1 MYLRRPASTLAVALA
16 GLSLVLAG
24 CRGGGGQPSPTPSSG
39 ELAGPQALRSYRW
52 TTELRA
58 DSSLFDQSKAP
69 DALRSS
75 SFVLKAHVDG
85 ERVLPDRERLRTVV
99 EPAAIGT
106 RESVTVGGKR
116 WNRIGNGPWRV
127 GEEAFPAARAY
138 FGGTATLSARTILEA
153 EETPSSAQLRTEIAS
168 MPYQQETVATGPARR
183 YSMRPEQVASILG
196 DAALNPFAVLATL
209 PAVRIDFWIDERRN
223 VLVGVRVAGDTAMQ
237 AEAFLLDIHVTEME
251 PPGLRIDPPR

>member
-1 MYLRRPASTLAVALA
+1 MMHPTRLARALAVALA
-16 GLSLVLAG
+16 GISLVLAG
-24 CRGGGGQPSPTPSSG
+24 CRGGSPSPTPVPT
-39 ELAGPQALRSYRW
+39 ERAGLQALRSYRW
-52 TTELRA
+52 TTDLRA

-69 DALRSS
+69 EALRSS

-85 ERVLPDRERLRTVV
+85 ERVLPDREHSRTVV

-106 RESVTVGGKR
+106 RESVTVGEGR

-153 EETPSSAQLRTEIAS
+153 EETPSSVQLRTEMVS
-168 MPYQQETVATGPARR
+168 MSYRQESVPTGPARC
-183 YSMRPEQVASILG
+183 YTLSPEQAASILG
-196 DAALNPFAVLATL
+196 DAALNPFTMLTTL
-209 PAVRIDFWIDERRN
+209 PAVRIDFCVDEGRN
-223 VLVGVRVAGDTAMQ
+223 VLVGLRVAGDTTTQ